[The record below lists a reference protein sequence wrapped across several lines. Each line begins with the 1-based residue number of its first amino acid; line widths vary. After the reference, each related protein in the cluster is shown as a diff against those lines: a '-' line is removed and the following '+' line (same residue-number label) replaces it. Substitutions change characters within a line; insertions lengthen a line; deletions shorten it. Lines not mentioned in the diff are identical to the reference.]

1 MRYLYKPNV
10 NIEYESDE
18 LEEDIIKKLLNSDQF
33 FCTEVIVTD
42 RQENKEYKYTMIRKL
57 VVEEVTNENRNTIKT
72 T

>member
-18 LEEDIIKKLLNSDQF
+18 LEEDTIRKLLNSDQF

-42 RQENKEYKYTMIRKL
+42 RKENKEYKYTMIRQL
-57 VVEEVTNENRNTIKT
+57 VVEEAKNE
-72 T
+72 